1 MSTSQPNEMRDL
13 ITRSTKTFA
22 FFFVVAAIAMAVTT
36 LVAWLASLVGADYW
50 GRLAYVIG
58 SGSPGSIYVL
68 GSTWLVVA
76 ALFLSFPSAVQS
88 VFRYATNTLID
99 LWFSVLGALTGAA
112 VVIGIA
118 LQGYRALIWCGV
130 FVALSYFAVYAAHRW
145 LNPADFSFPQRLGLS
160 ALLLLFIPIFIIIA

>member
-1 MSTSQPNEMRDL
+1 MSTSRPNDMRDL
-13 ITRSTKTFA
+13 ITRSTKTFV

-36 LVAWLASLVGADYW
+36 VVAWLASLLGADYW
-50 GRLAYVIG
+50 ARLAYVIG

-76 ALFLSFPSAVQS
+76 ALFLSFPNAVQS

-99 LWFSVLGALTGAA
+99 LWFSVLGALSGAA

-118 LQGYRALIWCGV
+118 LQDYRALIWCGI
-130 FVALSYFAVYAAHRW
+130 FVAFSYFAIYAVHRW
-145 LNPADFSFPQRLGLS
+145 LNPTDFSFPQRLGLS